1 MAEGVEDTDGLRLAT
16 SLGVEFVQG
25 FPFGRPAT
33 RRSVLARL
41 HQDRDRRPAA
51 PRPLQEPEPTG
62 TGPRRRLRGL
72 R

>member
-25 FPFGRPAT
+25 FCSVGAT
-33 RRSVLARL
+33 RRSARRAPGPGL
-41 HQDRDRRPAA
+41 LAA
-51 PRPLQEPEPTG
+51 PRPSEPEPTG
-62 TGPRRRLRGL
+62 TGRAVLRGL